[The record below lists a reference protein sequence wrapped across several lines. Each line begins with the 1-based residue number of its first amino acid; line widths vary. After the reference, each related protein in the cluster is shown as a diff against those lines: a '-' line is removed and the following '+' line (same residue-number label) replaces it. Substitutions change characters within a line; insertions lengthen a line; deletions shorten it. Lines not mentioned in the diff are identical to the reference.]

1 MAFNVPLSEG
11 TGSAQPSLDAKCE
24 VIGWA
29 NPCKHMHEQK
39 VKKLTNHMNL
49 KIKKFNMYKTRLRN
63 NNYNN
68 IMKIQAT
75 CTSHR
80 NQSMT
85 YHAIICD
92 YQRHII

>member
-24 VIGWA
+24 VLGWA

-49 KIKKFNMYKTRLRN
+49 KIKKFNVYKTRLRN

-68 IMKIQAT
+68 IMKN
-75 CTSHR
+75 TSNMHFSQKPEYDLPCH
-80 NQSMT
+80 NL
-85 YHAIICD
+85 
-92 YQRHII
+92 